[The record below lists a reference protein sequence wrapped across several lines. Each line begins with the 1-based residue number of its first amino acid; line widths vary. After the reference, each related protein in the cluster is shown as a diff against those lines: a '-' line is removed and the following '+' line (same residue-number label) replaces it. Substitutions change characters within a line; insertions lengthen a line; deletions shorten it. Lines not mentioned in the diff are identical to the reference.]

1 MIVDDTPQHQIVRG
15 LIILMAF
22 DCLKEI
28 RYYYIYISIYIN
40 LIQRRDL
47 ISSTDV
53 IGEGND
59 NSR

>member
-1 MIVDDTPQHQIVRG
+1 MIVDDTTQHQIVRG

-28 RYYYIYISIYIN
+28 RYYYIYISIYVN

-47 ISSTDV
+47 ISSTV
-53 IGEGND
+53 FTGEGND